1 MACFRLLHTIPILY
15 GIIVRMKFISSTTA
29 PRATF
34 LIRLMVG
41 GIFLSEGIQK
51 FLYPNDLGAGRF
63 LKIGIPAPELMG
75 PFVGSLECLC
85 GILILLGFL
94 TRLAALPML
103 ATMCVAIVSTK
114 APILVGHGF
123 LGFPLQ
129 AVPRYGFLSLL
140 HEARTDLCMILG
152 LLFLLLAGAGKFS
165 VDYFLSQ
172 RLQGK

>member
-1 MACFRLLHTIPILY
+1 MSVLALMHR
-15 GIIVRMKFISSTTA
+15 IIRTTA

-75 PFVGSLECLC
+75 PLVGSMECLF

-94 TRLAALPML
+94 TRLAALPLL
-103 ATMCVAIVSTK
+103 ATMCVAIISTK

-129 AVPRYGFLSLL
+129 PLPRYGLLSIL
-140 HEARTDLCMILG
+140 HEARTDLCMISG
-152 LLFLLLAGAGKFS
+152 LLFLLIVGAGKFS
-165 VDYFLSQ
+165 VDYLLSQ
-172 RLQGK
+172 RELKQG

>member
-1 MACFRLLHTIPILY
+1 MQ
-15 GIIVRMKFISSTTA
+15 IIISTSA
-29 PRATF
+29 PRATL

-63 LKIGIPAPELMG
+63 LKIGIPSPEVMG
-75 PFVGSLECLC
+75 PFVGSLECFC
-85 GILILLGFL
+85 GILILLGLL

-114 APILVGHGF
+114 APILLGHGF

-129 AVPRYGFLSLL
+129 PLPRYGLLSLL

-152 LLFLLLAGAGKFS
+152 LLFLLIVGAGKFS
-165 VDYFLSQ
+165 IDYFLYQ
-172 RLQGK
+172 RDQEK

>member
-1 MACFRLLHTIPILY
+1 MNVLPLMHR
-15 GIIVRMKFISSTTA
+15 IIRTTA

-51 FLYPNDLGAGRF
+51 FLYPNDLGTGRF

-75 PFVGSLECLC
+75 PFVGSIECLC
-85 GILILLGFL
+85 GMLILLGFL
-94 TRLAALPML
+94 TRLAALPLL

-129 AVPRYGFLSLL
+129 PLPRYGLLSIL

-152 LLFLLLAGAGKFS
+152 LLFILFAGAGKSS

-172 RLQGK
+172 RHRGK